1 MTKELE
7 VRVNEKIERVEAVG
21 STVLPPNALRDA
33 IKAHNF
39 FRGTWRCVC
48 VCVYVCM
55 RVYVCKHLF
64 VSSRM
69 SASFY
74 SVPLLIINTF

>member
-7 VRVNEKIERVEAVG
+7 VRVNEKKDRVKSIG

-48 VCVYVCM
+48 VCVSGRERECVCM
-55 RVYVCKHLF
+55 CVCVYVY
-64 VSSRM
+64 VSS
-69 SASFY
+69 
-74 SVPLLIINTF
+74 L

>member
-7 VRVNEKIERVEAVG
+7 VRVNEKKDRVEAVG

-39 FRGTWRCVC
+39 FRGTWR
-48 VCVYVCM
+48 
-55 RVYVCKHLF
+55 
-64 VSSRM
+64 
-69 SASFY
+69 
-74 SVPLLIINTF
+74 

>member
-7 VRVNEKIERVEAVG
+7 VRVNEKKDRVKAIG

-48 VCVYVCM
+48 VCV
-55 RVYVCKHLF
+55 
-64 VSSRM
+64 
-69 SASFY
+69 
-74 SVPLLIINTF
+74 

>member
-7 VRVNEKIERVEAVG
+7 VRVNEKKDRVEAVG

-48 VCVYVCM
+48 VC
-55 RVYVCKHLF
+55 F
-64 VSSRM
+64 
-69 SASFY
+69 F
-74 SVPLLIINTF
+74 